1 MQITLTGITP
11 ILFDKFESISGP
23 AKRAPEQMLHLQG
36 DKLVLPSLAIY
47 SFLGARNTTSA
58 AKLLLGKKAGPI
70 CDATLSA
77 VSVAPEHIPFTRE
90 GKPVQVGE
98 FAANSSNEIV
108 DRKSGMI
115 VLHQVARLPKGIPN
129 PKSRPMLPLPW
140 ELAFDVE
147 LYPGTPMT
155 LPILK
160 SLFEEGGRRV
170 GLGTFR
176 PLFGR
181 FEARFE
187 A

>member
-11 ILFDKFESISGP
+11 IMFDKFESISGP
-23 AKRAPEQMLHLQG
+23 AKRSPEQLLHLDG
-36 DKLVLPSLAIY
+36 NKLVFPSLGIY

-77 VSVAPEHIPFTRE
+77 VTVTPDLIPFTSR
-90 GKPVQVGE
+90 GKPVIVGE
-98 FAANSSNEIV
+98 FRQNNAGELV
-108 DRKSGMI
+108 DKTSGMI
-115 VLHQVARLPKGIPN
+115 VTLLVARLPKGIPN
-129 PKSRPMLPLPW
+129 PKARPILRPPW
-140 ELAFDVE
+140 ELQFSLE

-160 SLFEEGGRRV
+160 TLFEDGGRRV

-176 PLFGR
+176 PFFGR
-181 FEARFE
+181 FEAKFS
-187 A
+187 

>member
-1 MQITLTGITP
+1 MHLTLTGITP
-11 ILFDKFESISGP
+11 IMFDKFESISGP
-23 AKRAPEQMLHLQG
+23 AKRSPEQLLHLDG

-77 VSVAPEHIPFTRE
+77 VTVTPDLIPFTSG
-90 GKPVQVGE
+90 GKPVLVGE
-98 FAANSSNEIV
+98 FAANGSGEIV
-108 DRKSGMI
+108 DAKSHMI
-115 VLHQVARLPKGIPN
+115 VTHLVARLPKGIPN
-129 PKSRPMLPLPW
+129 PKSRPILRPPW
-140 ELAFDVE
+140 ELAFDID

-160 SLFEEGGRRV
+160 TLFEDGGRRV

-176 PLFGR
+176 PFFGR
-181 FEARFE
+181 FEAEFE
-187 A
+187 